1 MLNDLLSVRK
11 INKDLPV
18 PFYYQ
23 IAQILREGVRDAMNA
38 SEDEESALPS
48 ESELCEIFQ
57 VNRGTIRHALDQLE
71 HEGLIYRE
79 KGRGTFIRRRRLE
92 LDLSALCSTTEDLK
106 ARGWIP
112 GTIPLEVSQ
121 ITPRPHIRTN
131 LQLAEGQMVWKIYRL
146 RLANQ
151 EPISLQWAYV
161 PAALVP
167 GLDQKDVSGSLYY
180 TLKNSYG
187 IELRTADEI
196 IRTRLATIEE
206 ASLLEIKEGDPV
218 FDINR
223 TSYDASGRAVEYLES
238 LWRGDRY
245 DFRVRMSNRG

>member
-11 INKDLPV
+11 INKELPV

-23 IAQILREGVRDAMNA
+23 IAQILREGVRDAMNS
-38 SEDEESALPS
+38 SEEEMALPS
-48 ESELCEIFQ
+48 EAELCESFQ

-92 LDLSALCSTTEDLK
+92 LDLTALCSTTEDLQ
-106 ARGWIP
+106 ARGWEP
-112 GTIPLEVSQ
+112 GTTALEVTLIS
-121 ITPRPHIRTN
+121 PRPHIRTN
-131 LQLAEGQMVWKIYRL
+131 LHLAEGQLVWKIYRL

-151 EPISLQWAYV
+151 EPISLQWAYI
-161 PAALVP
+161 PAVLVP
-167 GLDQKDVSGSLYY
+167 GLDPKNVGGSLYY
-180 TLKNSYG
+180 TLKNSFG
-187 IELRTADEI
+187 IQLKTADEI
-196 IRTRLATIEE
+196 IRTRAATIEE
-206 ASLLEIKEGDPV
+206 ASLLEINEGDPV

-223 TSYDASGRAVEYLES
+223 ISYDASGWPVEYLES

-245 DFRVRMSNRG
+245 DFRVRMSSRG